1 MPSGHQFRLLVGAI
15 VLGIL
20 AGCAATIP
28 PQLAGQVS
36 WNLGYPEIR
45 RQPEAYR
52 GRVVALGGIV
62 MHIEAVDEG
71 YRVIVSEVPLNG
83 SGRHRPAVDQ
93 LPRGRFIVL
102 IPRQALPTD
111 LRPGAEITVVGEV
124 LGKSAA
130 PGAGVTEEV
139 PLLEER
145 HTRVWGP
152 SWWPRFMIGIWGGI
166 SL

>member
-1 MPSGHQFRLLVGAI
+1 MPSGHLFKLLVSATVWGA
-15 VLGIL
+15 L

-36 WNLGYPEIR
+36 WDLGFPEIR

-52 GRVVALGGIV
+52 GRVVALGGTV
-62 MHIEAVDEG
+62 THIDVVDRG
-71 YRVIVSEVPLNG
+71 YRVIVSELPLDG
-83 SGRHRPAVDQ
+83 SARPQSAVDQ
-93 LPRGRFIVL
+93 LPRGRFVVL
-102 IPRQALPTD
+102 FPRHALPTD
-111 LRPGAEITVVGEV
+111 LQPGVEITVAGEILGKTAVPSAGEV
-124 LGKSAA
+124 
-130 PGAGVTEEV
+130 EEV

-145 HTRVWGP
+145 YTRVWGP